1 MCPPPCGSTL
11 GGAGGTSGIASST
24 PHPVVAYTRIDP
36 CMERKVWPAQPKHNL
51 ESQTSPRAPGRGW
64 GVSAKGPLACN
75 AACLFPLL
83 SPASF
88 FFFLLLMLKQEH
100 AFIIIL
106 QAVSQNFLLRNPTC
120 NTIFKR
126 KKKCNLP
133 ILVHALPRK
142 IQKTPVWDKRTAWPV

>member
-1 MCPPPCGSTL
+1 MPPSISEFGSTL
-11 GGAGGTSGIASST
+11 RGAGGTSGIASST
-24 PHPVVAYTRIDP
+24 PCPVVAYTRIDP
-36 CMERKVWPAQPKHNL
+36 CMERKVWLAQPKHNL
-51 ESQTSPRAPGRGW
+51 EGQSSPRAPGG
-64 GVSAKGPLACN
+64 SAKGLLACN

-88 FFFLLLMLKQEH
+88 FSFLLLTLKQEH

-126 KKKCNLP
+126 KKKCNLS